1 MKIFGEFEAAQRG
14 DVGIAPYAFF
24 ILRRNLNYVNLIC
37 IFSIIVHKN
46 RFSLT
51 FTLKRFTIEKM

>member
-1 MKIFGEFEAAQRG
+1 MEIFGEFDGTQWG
-14 DVGIAPYAFF
+14 DVGIAPYAFCRIVNLYYVNF
-24 ILRRNLNYVNLIC
+24 RRN
-37 IFSIIVHKN
+37 FRIIVHKN

>member
-1 MKIFGEFEAAQRG
+1 MPKST
-14 DVGIAPYAFF
+14 PLSLTHHKL
-24 ILRRNLNYVNLIC
+24 ILCKLFYNFY
-37 IFSIIVHKN
+37 IIVHKN